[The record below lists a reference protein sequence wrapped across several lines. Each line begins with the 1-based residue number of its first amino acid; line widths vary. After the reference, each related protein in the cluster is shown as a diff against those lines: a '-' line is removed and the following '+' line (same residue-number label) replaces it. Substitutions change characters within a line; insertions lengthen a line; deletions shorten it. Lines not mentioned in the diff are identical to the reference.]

1 MANKQLFASSRGRLL
16 PAADT
21 VNEAGGLA
29 YALPP
34 KAALAQLV
42 MTGSLGNAFY
52 VDAQAQLAALL
63 DGAQRVEPLYVA
75 QTAVFARRHG
85 YMKDTPA
92 VLVALLTLV
101 SPDLS
106 RRAFEQVI
114 DNGRMLRNFVQVLR
128 SGVLGR
134 KSLGTA
140 PKRLVQRWLDG
151 RTVAQLMN
159 DAVGQSPSLADII
172 KMVHPRPVNLERE
185 AFYGWLLGRTVATE
199 QLPEQVRAYESFKA
213 ALAAGDQ
220 EAALPAVNFQWLTA
234 LPLGRAQWIE
244 IARRASWQ
252 TLRMNLNTYARHGVF
267 GEQPRANALSQTPAH
282 SGSGAGSGVTEPP
295 ADLIRELAAKLRD
308 AETIRRARVFPFQLL
323 ATWRALDQRVPVELR
338 EALQDALE
346 IALENVPV
354 PAGKV
359 YVLPDVS
366 GSMGAPVTGWRQ
378 GATSKVT
385 CRDAAALIASAIL
398 RRNPSAEVIAF
409 DDQVWPLA
417 LNPRDSVTTNTELL
431 ARTGGGG
438 TNTSLP
444 LAWLNARQARGDL
457 VVYCSDNASW
467 MDSRPVGAT
476 ETLRQWE
483 AFRARNPAARLVCL
497 DQQPYAGSQAVSRAD
512 ILNIGGFS
520 DAVFEVL
527 GRFAR
532 GEHNGEHWV
541 AAIEAVE
548 V

>member
-21 VNEAGGLA
+21 FNEAGGLA

-52 VDAQAQLAALL
+52 ADAQAQLGALL
-63 DGAQRVEPLYVA
+63 DIARQVDPLYVA
-75 QTAVFARRHG
+75 KTAVFARRHG

-92 VLVALLTLV
+92 VLVALLTLG
-101 SPDLS
+101 SPELS
-106 RRAFEQVI
+106 RRAFGRVI
-114 DNGRMLRNFVQVLR
+114 DNGRMLRNFVQILR
-128 SGVLGR
+128 SGALGR
-134 KSLGTA
+134 KSLGSA

-151 RTVAQLMN
+151 RTVEQLMN

-172 KMVHPRPVNLERE
+172 KMVHPRPVNAERE
-185 AFYGWLLGRTVATE
+185 ALYGWLLGRTVSPG
-199 QLPEQVRAYESFKA
+199 QLPEPVQAYEAFKA
-213 ALAAGDQ
+213 ALASGDQ
-220 EAALPAVNFQWLTA
+220 DAPLPAVNFQLLTA
-234 LPLGRAQWIE
+234 LPLGRAHWID
-244 IARRASWQ
+244 IARRAPWQ
-252 TLRMNLNTYARHGVF
+252 TLRMNLNTFARHGVF
-267 GEQPRANALSQTPAH
+267 GEPSPANALQEALTRSRLT
-282 SGSGAGSGVTEPP
+282 VTEPP
-295 ADLIRELAAKLRD
+295 ADLVPELAARLGD
-308 AETIRRARVFPFQLL
+308 AETIRRARVFPYQLL
-323 ATWRALDQRVPVELR
+323 ATRRALDPRVPGELR
-338 EALQDALE
+338 EAVQDALE
-346 IALENVPV
+346 IALENVPAL
-354 PAGKV
+354 AGKV

-366 GSMGAPVTGWRQ
+366 GSMQAPVTGYRQ
-378 GATSKVT
+378 GATSQVT

-398 RRNPSAEVIAF
+398 RHNPSAEVIAF
-409 DDQVWPLA
+409 DDQIRPLA
-417 LNPRDSVTTNTELL
+417 LNPRDSVTTNAAIL

-438 TNTSLP
+438 TNTSQP
-444 LAWLNARQARGDL
+444 LAWLNARHARGDL
-457 VVYCSDNASW
+457 VVYCSDNESW
-467 MDSRPVGAT
+467 VDSNRQGAT

-497 DQQPYAGSQAVSRAD
+497 DLQPYASSQAVSRAD

-532 GEHNGEHWV
+532 GEHDGEQWV
-541 AAIEAVE
+541 AAIDAVE

>member
-16 PAADT
+16 PGADT

-42 MTGSLGNAFY
+42 MTGTLGNAFY
-52 VDAQAQLAALL
+52 ANAQAQLGALL
-63 DGAQRVEPLYVA
+63 DCARQVDPLYVA
-75 QTAVFARRHG
+75 KTAVFARRHG

-92 VLVALLTLV
+92 VLVAMLTLS
-101 SPDLS
+101 SPDLA
-106 RRAFEQVI
+106 RRAFEQVV

-134 KSLGTA
+134 KSLGSA
-140 PKRLVQRWLDG
+140 PKRMVQRWLDD
-151 RTVAQLMN
+151 RAVAQLMN

-172 KMVHPRPVNLERE
+172 KMVHPRPVNPERE
-185 AFYGWLLGRTVATE
+185 AVYGWLLGRTVAAE
-199 QLPEQVRAYESFKA
+199 QLPEQVRTYEAFKA

-220 EAALPAVNFQWLTA
+220 QAPLPAVNFQLLTA
-234 LPLGRAQWIE
+234 LPLTPAHWIE
-244 IARRASWQ
+244 IARRAPWQ
-252 TLRMNLNTYARHGVF
+252 TLRMNLNAYARHGVF
-267 GEQPRANALSQTPAH
+267 GERGTDGLVS
-282 SGSGAGSGVTEPP
+282 
-295 ADLIRELAAKLRD
+295 DLAARLRD
-308 AETIRRARVFPFQLL
+308 RETIRRARVFPFQLL
-323 ATWRALDQRVPVELR
+323 ATWRALDERVPVELR
-338 EALQDALE
+338 EALQDAME

-354 PAGKV
+354 LAGKV

-366 GSMGAPVTGWRQ
+366 GSMGAPVTGARQ
-378 GATSKVT
+378 GASSQVT

-398 RRNPSAEVIAF
+398 RHNPSAQLIAF
-409 DDQVWPLA
+409 DDQVRPLA
-417 LNPRDSVTTNTELL
+417 LNPRDSVTTNAAVL

-438 TNTSLP
+438 TNTSQP

-457 VVYCSDNASW
+457 VLYCSDNASW
-467 MDSRPVGAT
+467 MDHRHAGAT

-483 AFRARNPAARLVCL
+483 AFRVRNPAARLVCL
-497 DQQPYAGSQAVSRAD
+497 DLQPYASSQALSRAD

-532 GEHNGEHWV
+532 GEHDGEHWV

>member
-52 VDAQAQLAALL
+52 VDAQAQLVALL

-75 QTAVFARRHG
+75 QTAVFARRNG
-85 YMKDTPA
+85 FMKDTPA
-92 VLVALLTLV
+92 VLVALLTLS
-101 SPDLS
+101 SPELA

-114 DNGRMLRNFVQVLR
+114 DNGRMLRNFVQILR

-134 KSLGTA
+134 KSLGSA
-140 PKRLVQRWLDG
+140 PKRMVQRWLDG

-172 KMVHPRPVNLERE
+172 KMVHPRPVNTERE
-185 AFYGWLLGRTVATE
+185 GFYGWLLGRSVVAE

-252 TLRMNLNTYARHGVF
+252 TLRMNLNTFARHGVF
-267 GEQPRANALSQTPAH
+267 GEETGDGL
-282 SGSGAGSGVTEPP
+282 VL
-295 ADLIRELAAKLRD
+295 DLAARLRD
-308 AETIRRARVFPFQLL
+308 GETIRRARVFPFQLL
-323 ATWRALDQRVPVELR
+323 ATWRALDPLVPVEVR

-398 RRNPSAEVIAF
+398 RRNPSAQIIAF

-417 LNPRDSVTTNTELL
+417 LNPRDSLTTNTELL

-483 AFRARNPAARLVCL
+483 AFRIRNPAARLVCL
-497 DQQPYAGSQAVSRAD
+497 DLQPYVTSQAVSRAD

>member
-21 VNEAGGLA
+21 VNEAGGSA
-29 YALPP
+29 YALSP

-52 VDAQAQLAALL
+52 ADAPAQLDAML
-63 DGAQRVEPLYVA
+63 DCARQVDPLYVA

-85 YMKDTPA
+85 FMKDTPA
-92 VLVALLTLV
+92 VLVAMLTLM

-106 RRAFEQVI
+106 RRAFEQVV

-151 RTVAQLMN
+151 RSIEQLMN

-172 KMVHPRPVNLERE
+172 KMVHPRPVNTERE
-185 AFYGWLLGRTVATE
+185 AFYGWLLGRTVTAE
-199 QLPEQVRAYESFKA
+199 QLPEPVRVYEAFKA

-220 EAALPAVNFQWLTA
+220 EVPLPAVNFQLLTA
-234 LPLGRAQWIE
+234 LPLSPAHWIE
-244 IARRASWQ
+244 IARRAPWQ

-267 GEQPRANALSQTPAH
+267 GEGAPA
-282 SGSGAGSGVTEPP
+282 GLAG
-295 ADLIRELAAKLRD
+295 DLAARLRD

-323 ATWRALDQRVPVELR
+323 STWRALDQRVPVELR

-346 IALENVPV
+346 IALENLPV
-354 PAGKV
+354 LAGKV

-378 GATSKVT
+378 GASSQVT

-398 RRNPSAEVIAF
+398 RRNPSAEVITF
-409 DDQVWPLA
+409 DDQVRPLA
-417 LNPRDSVTTNTELL
+417 LNPRDSVTTNAEIL

-467 MDSRPVGAT
+467 MDNRHLGAT

-483 AFRARNPAARLVCL
+483 AFRVRNPAARLVCL
-497 DQQPYAGSQAVSRAD
+497 DLQPYASSQTASRAD

-532 GEHNGEHWV
+532 GEHDGEHWV
-541 AAIEAVE
+541 AAIEAVD

>member
-1 MANKQLFASSRGRLL
+1 MANKQLFASSRGPLL
-16 PAADT
+16 PATDT
-21 VNEAGGLA
+21 VNEAGGSA
-29 YALPP
+29 YTLPP
-34 KAALAQLV
+34 KAALAQVV

-52 VDAQAQLAALL
+52 ADAQAQLDALL
-63 DGAQRVEPLYVA
+63 DCARQVDPLYLA

-92 VLVALLTLV
+92 VLVALLTLG
-101 SPDLS
+101 SPELA
-106 RRAFEQVI
+106 RRAFEQVV

-128 SGVLGR
+128 SGALGR

-140 PKRLVQRWLDG
+140 PKRMVQRWLDG

-172 KMVHPRPVNLERE
+172 KMVHPRPVNPERE
-185 AFYGWLLGRTVATE
+185 AFYGWLLGRTVAAE
-199 QLPEQVRAYESFKA
+199 SLPEPVRDYETFKA
-213 ALAAGDQ
+213 ALATGDQ
-220 EAALPAVNFQWLTA
+220 GAPLPAVNFQRLTA
-234 LPLGRAQWIE
+234 LPLTPAHWIE
-244 IARRASWQ
+244 IARRAPWQ

-267 GEQPRANALSQTPAH
+267 GEQPPASALRKALALV
-282 SGSGAGSGVTEPP
+282 GLGVMEPP
-295 ADLIRELAAKLRD
+295 ADLIQALAARLRD

-338 EALQDALE
+338 EALQDAME
-346 IALENVPV
+346 IALENVPAL
-354 PAGKV
+354 AGKV

-366 GSMGAPVTGWRQ
+366 GSMGAPVTGFRQ
-378 GATSKVT
+378 GATSQVT

-398 RRNPSAEVIAF
+398 RRNPSTEVIAF
-409 DDQVWPLA
+409 DDQIRPLA
-417 LNPRDSVTTNTELL
+417 LNPRDSVTTNTEVL

-444 LAWLNARQARGDL
+444 LARLNARQARGDL
-457 VVYCSDNASW
+457 VVYVSDNASW
-467 MDSRPVGAT
+467 MDSRHAGAT

-497 DQQPYAGSQAVSRAD
+497 DLQPYASSQAVSRAD

-541 AAIEAVE
+541 AAIEAME